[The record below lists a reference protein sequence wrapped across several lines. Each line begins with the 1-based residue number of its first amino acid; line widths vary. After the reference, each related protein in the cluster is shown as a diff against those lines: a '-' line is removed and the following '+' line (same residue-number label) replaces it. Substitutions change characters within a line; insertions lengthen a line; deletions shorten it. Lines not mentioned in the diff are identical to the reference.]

1 MSILRK
7 LYYLLLTLHLF
18 MFILCQNAFCV
29 FEQKVTINLAALC
42 DRARG
47 WLFLPGNSVLF
58 LERALLS
65 QLFCCHALPLAM
77 EIKKVT
83 CYVSAYLMALNK
95 LKIFIIIRTCNISQ
109 QFINMKIIM
118 TQCFLCS

>member
-1 MSILRK
+1 MSISRK

-18 MFILCQNAFCV
+18 IFILCQNAFCV

-58 LERALLS
+58 LDFILFERALLS
-65 QLFCCHALPLAM
+65 QLFCCHALPLAV

-95 LKIFIIIRTCNISQ
+95 LKIFIIIRTCSISQ
-109 QFINMKIIM
+109 QFINMKI
-118 TQCFLCS
+118 